1 MSNDK
6 TKWIFDNDD
15 SKTGNLGGDFTE
27 SLHDDPIGRTDAGVG
42 DTTQVSSDDETTR
55 LMPSNDKTQI
65 FLPGQTG
72 ATASSTS
79 YEDLED
85 PVVGWLVVVKG
96 PGLGQSV
103 PIGVGMNTVGR
114 DSSSRIALDFGDKM
128 ISGNDHARIIY
139 DDDSRG
145 FFIAHGSGKSITKVN
160 GQMVA
165 TTLPLKAYDVVEITK
180 ATHLRFVAFCNED
193 FDWSDLADKG

>member
-15 SKTGNLGGDFTE
+15 NASSNAGGDFTE
-27 SLHDDPIGRTDAGVG
+27 SIGEDTIGITGAGFDDMTQADG
-42 DTTQVSSDDETTR
+42 DGEATR
-55 LMPSNDKTQI
+55 LVPGNDKTQI
-65 FLPGQTG
+65 FLSGQSG

-103 PIGVGMNTVGR
+103 SIGVGMNSVGR
-114 DSSSRIALDFGDKM
+114 DSDSRIALDFGDKM

-160 GQMVA
+160 GKMVA
-165 TTLPLKAYDVVEITK
+165 TTLALNSFDVIEITK
-180 ATHLRFVAFCNED
+180 ATHLRFVAFCNEN

>member
-15 SKTGNLGGDFTE
+15 DTASLGGDFTE
-27 SLHDDPIGRTDAGVG
+27 SIGEDTIGITGAGFDDMTQAEG
-42 DTTQVSSDDETTR
+42 DNDTTR
-55 LMPSNDKTQI
+55 LVPGNDKTQI
-65 FLPGQTG
+65 FLAGQSG
-72 ATASSTS
+72 ATAASTS
-79 YEDLED
+79 YDDLED
-85 PVVGWLVVVKG
+85 PVVGWLVVIKG

-103 PIGVGMNTVGR
+103 NVGVGMNTVGR
-114 DSSSRIALDFGDKM
+114 DGASRIALDFGDKM

-145 FFIAHGSGKSITKVN
+145 YFIAHGSGKSITKVN
-160 GQMVA
+160 GKMVA
-165 TTLPLKAYDVVEITK
+165 TMMPLNNFDVVEITK
-180 ATHLRFVAFCNED
+180 ATHLRFVAFCNEN

>member
-15 SKTGNLGGDFTE
+15 DTSSNLDSDFTE
-27 SLHDDPIGRTDAGVG
+27 SIGAETIGTTDVGFDDP
-42 DTTQVSSDDETTR
+42 TQVSGDDETTR
-55 LMPSNDKTQI
+55 LMPSNEKTQI
-65 FLPGQTG
+65 FLPGQSG
-72 ATASSTS
+72 ATAASVN
-79 YEDLED
+79 YDDLQD

-114 DSSSRIALDFGDKM
+114 DTSSRIALDFGDKM
-128 ISGNDHARIIY
+128 ISGEDHARIIY

-145 FFIAHGSGKSITKVN
+145 FFIAHGTGKSITKVN
-160 GQMVA
+160 GKMVA
-165 TTLPLKAYDVVEITK
+165 TTMPLENYDVVEITK
-180 ATHLRFVAFCNED
+180 ATHLRFVAFCNEK